1 MSHRRPRLLPF
12 FRRGNRD
19 VNEAASGSPGGLR
32 VRSAFE
38 GGNVEGALVVGPGHV
53 RFAARAGTSPR
64 PLWFYFCLEDAAVP
78 AVRCDLVNA
87 DRCFGPREGWA
98 NARPVFSAD
107 GEHWQRV
114 ARAEYVTDS
123 DTTGHFS
130 FTVPIV
136 GPRTFVAYCYPYT
149 TAPLMELL
157 REVPNRQ
164 GIRIGELCRS
174 VENRPVPYLR
184 LGNHDTPRRVAW
196 ILARQHAGESP
207 ASFAVE
213 GLIRHLSRLETPVLE
228 ALAETAYHV
237 VPMVDVDGVFH
248 GRYGKDERP
257 VDFNRDWSDHP
268 SRPEIAALSRAIT
281 ASASKRQPGL
291 ILDLHA
297 SHNGDTSCYLFG
309 SAREGSESGAQGG
322 DGQER
327 FARLLAEEAGTLGF
341 RETDLRPGLNAEGS
355 ARSYLRRR
363 YAIPV
368 LTVELSYHLSHGG
381 TYLTSADYRGFGAAL
396 ARASARYLRLEG

>member
-1 MSHRRPRLLPF
+1 MRSLRPRLLSPF
-12 FRRGNRD
+12 LRGNR
-19 VNEAASGSPGGLR
+19 EANGTFRRPSGLR
-32 VRSAFE
+32 IHSAFE
-38 GGNVEGALVVGPGHV
+38 GGNAEDAQVVGPSHV
-53 RFAARAGTSPR
+53 CFSAAAGNSPR

-78 AVRCDLVNA
+78 AVCCDLVNA

-114 ARAEYVTDS
+114 ARAEYVNDGKGA
-123 DTTGHFS
+123 GHFS
-130 FTVPIV
+130 FTVPVV

-149 TAPLMELL
+149 TAPLMSLL
-157 REVPNRQ
+157 RELPDRQ
-164 GIRIGELCRS
+164 GIRVGELCRS

-184 LGNHDTPRRVAW
+184 LGNHDAPRRAAW

-213 GLIRHLSRLETPVLE
+213 GLIRQLTRLEAPMLGS
-228 ALAETAYHV
+228 LGETAYHI

-268 SRPEIAALSRAIT
+268 TRPEIVALSRAIA
-281 ASASKRQPGL
+281 ASATQRGPSL

-309 SAREGSESGAQGG
+309 SAREGVESGSSGG
-322 DGQER
+322 HGQER

-341 RETDLRPGLNAEGS
+341 RETDLRPGQNAEGS
-355 ARSYLRRR
+355 ARNTLRKRHN
-363 YAIPV
+363 ASV
-368 LTVELSYHLSHGG
+368 LTIELSYHLSHGG
-381 TYLTSADYRGFGAAL
+381 AYLTPAYYREFGAAL
-396 ARASARYLRLEG
+396 ARASTRYLRLEG